1 MAGNDIERKLNE
13 YRLLKSRQR
22 QAERQSLKPLWEQI
36 LPERIATVF
45 KSVKSNESIQ
55 EVDHNVEDSSPEH
68 NIILNPVNESSSTK
82 RRRVKQ
88 ADVSTEVWLQYS
100 VYFAFELFINT
111 YLYSRPRRWLT
122 MKVTR
127 NGNPRNV
134 YLVTVFSGLSWAV
147 KWPFGWCCIYCVWNL
162 KSELYLL
169 SFLLSM

>member
-88 ADVSTEVWLQYS
+88 ADVSTEV
-100 VYFAFELFINT
+100 
-111 YLYSRPRRWLT
+111 
-122 MKVTR
+122 
-127 NGNPRNV
+127 
-134 YLVTVFSGLSWAV
+134 
-147 KWPFGWCCIYCVWNL
+147 
-162 KSELYLL
+162 
-169 SFLLSM
+169 